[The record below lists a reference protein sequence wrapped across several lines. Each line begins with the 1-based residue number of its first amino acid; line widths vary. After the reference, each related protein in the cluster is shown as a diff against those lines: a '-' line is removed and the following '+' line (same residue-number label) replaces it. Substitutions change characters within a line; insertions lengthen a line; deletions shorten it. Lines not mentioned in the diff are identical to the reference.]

1 MRHPRSVENVYNHH
15 MFPGKAGIMQ
25 RDVTRA
31 ALAVV
36 LPFLSR
42 IFFYSGFIC
51 RRTADRETI
60 LFLFRGLKKPS
71 SCFSTFGL

>member
-1 MRHPRSVENVYNHH
+1 MVSSGNLKCIFYVLNFRPDEAPRSVENVYNHH

-42 IFFYSGFIC
+42 IFLQRVHLQANC
-51 RRTADRETI
+51 R
-60 LFLFRGLKKPS
+60 
-71 SCFSTFGL
+71 